1 MRGYER
7 NLFHNSTK
15 PALVKNN
22 LWKGQASRATK
33 EQQREADKNVAG
45 IVYRSLRNQDR
56 KAEKDSIG
64 KVKKMFNF

>member
-1 MRGYER
+1 M
-7 NLFHNSTK
+7 
-15 PALVKNN
+15 KNN

-33 EQQREADKNVAG
+33 EQQREADRNVAG